1 MSCTERFWLVFLIF
15 LNAEAYIILC
25 HVLNSFSDFEQNYCK
40 PRVLIVLIKKKE
52 CTWCQLMKLVFG
64 KATLTR
70 LFTISS
76 TRREDKSE
84 AGTTIQDVF
93 QTHYLLTDLTP
104 GTLYQVHVAA
114 MRDGRESSSVTKTF
128 ATGTKNIDK
137 A

>member
-1 MSCTERFWLVFLIF
+1 MFL
-15 LNAEAYIILC
+15 L
-25 HVLNSFSDFEQNYCK
+25 
-40 PRVLIVLIKKKE
+40 KKKKSA
-52 CTWCQLMKLVFG
+52 WCQLMKLVFG

-93 QTHYLLTDLTP
+93 QPHYLLTDLTP

-128 ATGTKNIDK
+128 ATGTQNIDM